1 MSKLKTKVD
10 DLDVANLKPV
20 SIDSKKLSDGVSREV
35 IKNTKF
41 SRLNTWINN
50 LENNIPYAFTLI
62 KTNQYNAD
70 KQSLE
75 KNWEMLRIRYVTLW
89 FSDYSSS

>member
-50 LENNIPYAFTLI
+50 LENKIPYAYTLT
-62 KTNQYNAD
+62 KTNQYNED

-75 KNWEMLRIRYVTLW
+75 KKLKMLRIRYVTLIV
-89 FSDYSSS
+89 

>member
-20 SIDSKKLSDGVSREV
+20 YIDSKILSDGVSREV

-75 KNWEMLRIRYVTLW
+75 KKWEMLRIRYVTLW